1 MSSFEAL
8 NPDDPARYLVKS
20 QNGVVLNRRA

>member
-1 MSSFEAL
+1 MSFFEAL

-20 QNGVVLNRRA
+20 HNGVVLNRRA

>member
-1 MSSFEAL
+1 MSFFEVL

-20 QNGVVLNRRA
+20 HNGEVLNRRA